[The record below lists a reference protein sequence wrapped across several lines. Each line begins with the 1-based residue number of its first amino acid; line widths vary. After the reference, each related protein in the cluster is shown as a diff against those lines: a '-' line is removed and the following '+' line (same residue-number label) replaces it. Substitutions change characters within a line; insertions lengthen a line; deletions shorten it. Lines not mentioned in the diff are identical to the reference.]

1 LRVALDVQAYDDELG
16 ILPLQVIQKRMSA
29 FAMRAAFA
37 MKQDDLV
44 ARGTRAGRADS
55 LRSLRGGG
63 VRKKK
68 EQHSTQ
74 DCGMD
79 PP

>member
-1 LRVALDVQAYDDELG
+1 
-16 ILPLQVIQKRMSA
+16 LQVFQKGISA

-44 ARGTRAGRADS
+44 ARGTGARRADS
-55 LRSLRGGG
+55 LRSLRGDAG
-63 VRKKK
+63 RKKK
-68 EQHSTQ
+68 EQHSTH